1 MTACLPRPL
10 LAPLRSAIR
19 QTTTLHPSNGN
30 PSMYQHTP
38 NAPAGSAQNPG
49 KPLNSG
55 WGNVTPFTMRSS
67 CQFLSLPGAS
77 QTPPLGSAQ
86 YDADLLQVG
95 ALGGT
100 TSIQR
105 TVQETDQARF
115 WADSIGTWTPSGQ
128 WPILSDVVVQNNN
141 LTTLQTAR
149 LSALVGASLA
159 DAGIAAW
166 EAKYTYNTARPI
178 TEIQESTDPAIADPL
193 GSRYGMLR
201 TSPAIC
207 RATAPSAPRRRRS
220 RDFSELTRCRF
231 ASPPIPMPRLCQMPS
246 VALVSS
252 IRRMR
257 LVLRQVYRRG

>member
-166 EAKYTYNTARPI
+166 EAKYTYNTAIIPR
-178 TEIQESTDPAIADPL
+178 A
-193 GSRYGMLR
+193 R
-201 TSPAIC
+201 SPRFRKARI
-207 RATAPSAPRRRRS
+207 RRS
-220 RDFSELTRCRF
+220 PIRLAVAMECSEL
-231 ASPPIPMPRLCQMPS
+231 PQLYVGPQHLQ
-246 VALVSS
+246 
-252 IRRMR
+252 
-257 LVLRQVYRRG
+257 RRGGGARGIFRN